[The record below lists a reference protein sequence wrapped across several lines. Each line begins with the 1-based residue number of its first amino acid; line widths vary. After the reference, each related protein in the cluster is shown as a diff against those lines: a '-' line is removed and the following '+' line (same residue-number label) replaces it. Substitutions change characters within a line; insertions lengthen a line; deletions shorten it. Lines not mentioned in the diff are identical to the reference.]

1 MESSRTSLASRTSS
15 RTHFEVLGL
24 GLEGQVL
31 GLEASSPRKL
41 PCPWLEDSTIFEQL
55 KFRWKTPETSQK
67 ICEHLFC
74 FPHFEHRR
82 SQGEGGRGSAPSP
95 IEISPMTK
103 CDKKAY
109 SFFSFSFFL
118 ASFAY
123 NSITNNNIKDQGLRV
138 SLNSIF
144 ASQFK
149 CITRRK
155 QRVFVLKI
163 AISGPHLAFL

>member
-1 MESSRTSLASRTSS
+1 MESSRTSS
-15 RTHFEVLGL
+15 RTHLEVLGL

-31 GLEASSPRKL
+31 GLGLEALSPRQL
-41 PCPWLEDSTIFEQL
+41 PCPRLEDSTIFEQL

-74 FPHFEHRR
+74 FPHLEHRR

-118 ASFAY
+118 AFFAY
-123 NSITNNNIKDQGLRV
+123 NSITNNNIEDQGLRV
-138 SLNSIF
+138 PLNSIF

-149 CITRRK
+149 RITRRK
-155 QRVFVLKI
+155 QRFFVLKV